1 MADEDSGWMS
11 AYIDACVEYV
21 TIDPAYL
28 DQDASTVEV
37 VRVSTNAIRY
47 ILCGNEEALGFVTE
61 HKSFNERV
69 LKDVLAWAQLRVVD
83 SSDNSGRVHI
93 RERIHVLRE
102 RIEEYQNR
110 NRTEI

>member
-1 MADEDSGWMS
+1 MADDDSGWMN

-28 DQDASTVEV
+28 DQNASTVEV

-47 ILCGNEEALGFVTE
+47 ILSGNERALGFVTE
-61 HKSFNERV
+61 HESFNERV
-69 LKDVLAWAQLRVVD
+69 LKDVVAWAQLRIDD
-83 SSDNSGRVHI
+83 SSFNPGRVHI

-102 RIEEYQNR
+102 RIEEYRNR
-110 NRTEI
+110 NRMET